1 VTTPNAKRFLPS
13 APVRGALWMV
23 LSCAC
28 FSGMT
33 AAIRPASE
41 GLHSFEVVFFRN
53 AFGLLLLAPIV
64 LRAGLHTL
72 KTTRLDL
79 HLFRAACFLGAM
91 LCWFT
96 AIKGGIPLADAVAL
110 NFLAPIFI
118 TILAAVALGE
128 RVRTRRWMAVAV
140 GFAGALI
147 ILRPGAQA
155 ITLPAILALADAA
168 IWSVS
173 AVVIRRLSR
182 TDSPLTI
189 VTHMFIWVTP
199 VSFVLALFVWT
210 GPSWTNLFWL
220 SVMSLLS
227 TLGHVA
233 LTRSFAA
240 AEASVVIPFDYTRLV
255 FSAALGF
262 LAFGEV
268 PDRWTILGAAV
279 IIGSSLYIAR
289 REAQLAR
296 NRQADTPS

>member
-1 VTTPNAKRFLPS
+1 MNEAAATPRLS

-23 LSCAC
+23 LSCVC

-53 AFGLLLLAPIV
+53 AFGVLMLAPMV
-64 LRAGLHTL
+64 LHAGLGTL
-72 KTTRLDL
+72 RTANLKL
-79 HLFRAACFLGAM
+79 HLFRALCFLGAM

-96 AIKGGIPLADAVAL
+96 AIKDGIPLADAIAL

-118 TILAAVALGE
+118 TIMAALVLRE
-128 RVRTRRWMAVAV
+128 RVRARRWTAIAI

-147 ILRPGAQA
+147 ILRPGIQE
-155 ITLPAILALADAA
+155 ISLPAILVLADAA

-173 AVVIRRLSR
+173 AIVIRRLTK
-182 TDSPLTI
+182 TDSSLTI
-189 VTHMFIWVTP
+189 VAHMFLWVTP
-199 VSFVLALFVWT
+199 VSLVLALFVWT

-220 SVMSLLS
+220 FVMSLCS
-227 TLGHVA
+227 TMGHVA
-233 LTRSFAA
+233 LTRAFAA

-255 FSAALGF
+255 FGAALGY

-268 PDRWTILGAAV
+268 PDTWTILGAIV

-289 REAQLAR
+289 REAKLAR
-296 NRQADTPS
+296 QRKTEPAS

>member
-1 VTTPNAKRFLPS
+1 MSEGAAAPRLS
-13 APVRGALWMV
+13 APVRGAMWMV

-28 FSGMT
+28 FAGMT

-53 AFGLLLLAPIV
+53 AFGLLMLAPMV
-64 LRAGLHTL
+64 LRAGLGTL
-72 KTTRLDL
+72 RTANLNL

-96 AIKGGIPLADAVAL
+96 AIKDGIPLADAIAL

-118 TILAAVALGE
+118 TIMAALVLRE
-128 RVRTRRWMAVAV
+128 RVRARRWTAIAI

-147 ILRPGAQA
+147 ILRPGIQE
-155 ITLPAILALADAA
+155 ISLPAILVLGDAA
-168 IWSVS
+168 IWSIS
-173 AVVIRRLSR
+173 AIIIRRLTK
-182 TDSPLTI
+182 TDSSLTI
-189 VTHMFIWVTP
+189 VAHMFIWVTP

-210 GPSWTNLFWL
+210 GPSWINLFWL
-220 SVMSLLS
+220 FVMSLCS
-227 TLGHVA
+227 TMGHVA
-233 LTRSFAA
+233 LTRAFAA

-255 FSAALGF
+255 FGTTLGF

-296 NRQADTPS
+296 KRQADTPS